1 MKMKRKWVCMTLLVL
16 SLVLAACGSSTT
28 SATTGTTAAA
38 ASASSAGPA
47 QGTLSPTARNLLGIF
62 KLEGTDLAVDST
74 QAATL
79 LPLWQ
84 AYRSLLRSG
93 TAAPAELEAVQT
105 QIGDALT
112 AKQQDTIAAMNLTPQ
127 DMFAMAEQLGVTQAA
142 STNGSDSASNRPF
155 VFDFGGGGP
164 GGAPSGGSPPSGG
177 GRNRS
182 EGGGGGFVPPQGG
195 VQGGEA
201 GGFDPSLMMQGTP
214 QAGQPSRSGQGD
226 RFSLA
231 LLDPLIELLKER
243 AES

>member
-1 MKMKRKWVCMTLLVL
+1 MKRNRVCMTLLVL

-28 SATTGTTAAA
+28 STTTGTGAAT
-38 ASASSAGPA
+38 ASASTAAPA
-47 QGTLSPTARNLLGIF
+47 QGTLSPAAEDILGIF
-62 KLEGTDLAVDST
+62 KLEGTNLAVDAT
-74 QAATL
+74 QAAAL

-84 AYRSLLRSG
+84 AYRSLLKSG

-112 AKQQDTIAAMNLTPQ
+112 AKQQDAIGAMNLTPQ
-127 DMFAMAEQLGVTQAA
+127 DMFAMAEQLGVAQAA
-142 STNGSDSASNRPF
+142 STNGSDSGSNRPF
-155 VFDFGGGGP
+155 SFSGGGP
-164 GGAPSGGSPPSGG
+164 GGAPSGGAPPSGG
-177 GRNRS
+177 GSNRS
-182 EGGGGGFVPPQGG
+182 GGGGGGFVPPPGG
-195 VQGGEA
+195 MQGGEA

-243 AES
+243 AGS